1 MSMRSELGESPDVVA
16 RLLDRAAG
24 SIADVARVVRERD
37 VDLVLIA
44 ARGTSDHAALYAQYV
59 LGAVNGLPV
68 ALAIPSLTSVY
79 GRPPRV
85 RNALVIGI
93 SQSGRSPDV
102 VAVLGDARRQGAVT
116 VALTNDPSSELA
128 GAAEHVVELGAGP
141 ERAVAAT
148 KTYVAEVALL
158 AMLSAAISGDDAL
171 TSEIRALP
179 TVMRAA
185 LAAEVE
191 DAVETIADHWASE
204 DRCAVVARGFQYAT
218 AREWA
223 LKLKE
228 LAYVLADPYSG
239 ADFEHGPIALVEPG
253 FPVISVATAGPLLAD
268 MHALLGRLG
277 AAGARL
283 LVLSD
288 DASLR
293 ALGDGIPVPAGVPE
307 WLSPIVS
314 ILPAQLFA
322 YHLARARG
330 LDTEAP
336 RTISK
341 VTLTR

>member
-1 MSMRSELGESPDVVA
+1 MRTELGESPDVVA
-16 RLLDRAAG
+16 RLLDRAVG
-24 SIADVARVVRERD
+24 PVSDVARLVRERD

-44 ARGTSDHAALYAQYV
+44 ARGTSDHAAIYAQYV
-59 LGAVNGLPV
+59 LGARNGLPV
-68 ALAIPSLTSVY
+68 ALAAPSLTSVY

-102 VAVLGDARRQGAVT
+102 VAVLDDARRQGAVT
-116 VALTNDPSSELA
+116 VALTNDPGSELA
-128 GAAEHVVELGAGP
+128 GAAAHLIELDAGP

-158 AMLSAAISGDDAL
+158 AMLSAAISGDDPSM
-171 TSEIRALP
+171 TEIRALP
-179 TVMRAA
+179 GVMHLALEAEADIAA
-185 LAAEVE
+185 IAAR
-191 DAVETIADHWASE
+191 WAPE
-204 DRCAVVARGFQYAT
+204 DRCAVLARGFQYAT

-239 ADFEHGPIALVEPG
+239 ADFEHGPIALVEAE
-253 FPVISVATAGPLLAD
+253 FPVLAVATAGPLLAD
-268 MHALLGRLG
+268 MRALLGRLSE
-277 AAGARL
+277 ARARL

-288 DASLR
+288 DPALR

-307 WLSPIVS
+307 WLAPIVT

-336 RTISK
+336 RSISK

>member
-1 MSMRSELGESPDVVA
+1 MTMRTELGESPDVVA
-16 RLLDRAAG
+16 RLLDRAMG
-24 SIADVARVVRERD
+24 PVSDVARLVRERD

-44 ARGTSDHAALYAQYV
+44 ARGTSDHAAIYAQYV
-59 LGAVNGLPV
+59 LGARNGLPV
-68 ALAIPSLTSVY
+68 ALAAPSLTSVY

-102 VAVLGDARRQGAVT
+102 VAVLDDARRQGAVT
-116 VALTNDPSSELA
+116 VALTNDPGSELA
-128 GAAEHVVELGAGP
+128 GAAAHLIELGAGP

-158 AMLSAAISGDDAL
+158 AMLSAAISGDGPSMTELRVLPGAMHLAL
-171 TSEIRALP
+171 EAEADI
-179 TVMRAA
+179 AA
-185 LAAEVE
+185 IAAR
-191 DAVETIADHWASE
+191 WAPE
-204 DRCAVVARGFQYAT
+204 DRCAVLARGFQYAT

-239 ADFEHGPIALVEPG
+239 ADFEHGPIALVEAE
-253 FPVISVATAGPLLAD
+253 FPVLAVATAGPLLAD
-268 MHALLGRLG
+268 MHALLGRLNE
-277 AAGARL
+277 AGARL

-288 DASLR
+288 DPSLR

-307 WLSPIVS
+307 WLAPIVT

-336 RTISK
+336 RGISK